1 MADAHPASGRA
12 VESECGKCEDASEAA
27 AEAELAME
35 PTRSPTASFG
45 YTSKRIRSWLQSSL
59 QTSRKLSTRLLH
71 AFTAC
76 ACETNCMK
84 RLAATDGGAIFDA
97 LLARVR
103 EAAEREKAT
112 VTEAAAEA
120 GTGSAE

>member
-1 MADAHPASGRA
+1 
-12 VESECGKCEDASEAA
+12 
-27 AEAELAME
+27 
-35 PTRSPTASFG
+35 
-45 YTSKRIRSWLQSSL
+45 
-59 QTSRKLSTRLLH
+59 
-71 AFTAC
+71 
-76 ACETNCMK
+76 MK

-120 GTGSAE
+120 GTGAQQAKRARSMLAKSTWRSQASGGLVQT